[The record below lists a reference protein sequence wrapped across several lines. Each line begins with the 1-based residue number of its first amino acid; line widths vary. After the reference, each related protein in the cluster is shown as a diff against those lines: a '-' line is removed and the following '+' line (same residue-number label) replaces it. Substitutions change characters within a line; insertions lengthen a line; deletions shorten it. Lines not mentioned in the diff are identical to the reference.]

1 MSVRPIAIAAVLTL
15 LGACAAPT
23 EPTAAKPSNVI
34 ELAAANSGMVAPL
47 SKQNR
52 RASEENCN
60 FSRGVTTCVSTV
72 QYTETTSHSEI
83 SGCRYGPN
91 GVTGVRTRTF
101 SDTYVVTVT
110 TTTYRRGKSNKV
122 FDSRTETSRQLV
134 SSTQTSDTCQP
145 L

>member
-34 ELAAANSGMVAPL
+34 EVAAANSPL
-47 SKQNR
+47 SARSQ
-52 RASEENCN
+52 RASEENCS

-72 QYTETTSHSEI
+72 QYTETSSHSEI
-83 SGCRYGPN
+83 SGCRYGPS

-101 SDTYVVTVT
+101 SDTYSVTVT